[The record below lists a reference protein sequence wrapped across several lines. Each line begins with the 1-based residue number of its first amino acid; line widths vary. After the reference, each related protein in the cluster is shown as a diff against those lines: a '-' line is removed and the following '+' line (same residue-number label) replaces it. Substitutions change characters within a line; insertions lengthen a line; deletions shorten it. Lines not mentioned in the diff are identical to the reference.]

1 MALLVGCDVT
11 LGEVT
16 GEVDGVAVGVDGLEG
31 LNFRVPEKISTDGIR
46 IIAINMTAKIANN
59 FFRAFRDVCGGGGGG
74 GKFMLSIIFLKS
86 IFNIY
91 YILFGINCWNV
102 YNFFFKLCERIVY
115 ITKKLLPED
124 SCYITA

>member
-1 MALLVGCDVT
+1 M
-11 LGEVT
+11 
-16 GEVDGVAVGVDGLEG
+16 GEVDGVAVGVDGLEA
-31 LNFRVPEKISTDGIR
+31 LNFRVPEKIRTDGIR

-59 FFRAFRDVCGGGGGG
+59 FFRDFRDVCGGGGGG